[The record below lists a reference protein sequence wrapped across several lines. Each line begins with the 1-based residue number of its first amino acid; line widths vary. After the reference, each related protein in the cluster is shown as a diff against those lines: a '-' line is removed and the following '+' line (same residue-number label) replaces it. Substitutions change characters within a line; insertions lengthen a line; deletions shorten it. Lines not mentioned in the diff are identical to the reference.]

1 MKKYIK
7 PDFYFEDPEMEPLLS
22 SNSIL
27 GVTGADDL
35 NVSKEDFSGGDAD
48 SRNNLWDDDN
58 F

>member
-7 PDFYFEDPEMEPLLS
+7 PDFYFEDPEMEPLWS

-27 GVTGADDL
+27 EVGGADGLD
-35 NVSKEDFSGGDAD
+35 VSKDDFEGGDAD